1 VKNCVG
7 CFSRRANLN
16 FRFSEK
22 ATKVENEVEKLKED
36 SLDSIPSPSPLVKTQ
51 IIGWKVYSR

>member
-1 VKNCVG
+1 MFFKESV
-7 CFSRRANLN
+7 NLN

-36 SLDSIPSPSPLVKTQ
+36 SLDSIPFSKNSNLWLESLLEVIRQ
-51 IIGWKVYSR
+51 NIAE